1 MDAEAAI
8 ALFDQLEA
16 DGEPLD
22 DLSEFDDLGSS
33 DEDGLSSGEEELL
46 DNNLLG
52 GGDSSDTD
60 SDDDA
65 HASAGLEK
73 SGRLVAICDQKI
85 FLATRS
91 QAAVVNLATNFST
104 KGPVWRPQF
113 GARFHVRTNG
123 TVRRPENERQVS
135 ENEIQNFENLSR
147 Y

>member
-65 HASAGLEK
+65 HASDSA
-73 SGRLVAICDQKI
+73 V
-85 FLATRS
+85 LA
-91 QAAVVNLATNFST
+91 V
-104 KGPVWRPQF
+104 
-113 GARFHVRTNG
+113 
-123 TVRRPENERQVS
+123 
-135 ENEIQNFENLSR
+135 
-147 Y
+147 